1 MKIAL
6 IYFSYSGHTRRIVSM
21 LKEKLKEK
29 VDVFE
34 IKAKEPYS
42 SDYDTV
48 VELGQ
53 EEVNQGLLRAIK
65 DLDIPLER
73 YEHIILATPV
83 WWYTIPPVVHTFLTK
98 YDLKEKEVMP
108 LITYGGWLG
117 HTIED
122 MKEYCP
128 KATDGFLLK
137 FDGDNLVTDQETID
151 KIEKEIEEWK

>member
-48 VELGQ
+48 V
-53 EEVNQGLLRAIK
+53 
-65 DLDIPLER
+65 
-73 YEHIILATPV
+73 
-83 WWYTIPPVVHTFLTK
+83 
-98 YDLKEKEVMP
+98 
-108 LITYGGWLG
+108 
-117 HTIED
+117 
-122 MKEYCP
+122 
-128 KATDGFLLK
+128 
-137 FDGDNLVTDQETID
+137 
-151 KIEKEIEEWK
+151 